1 VTFGLFETTTAVAFV
16 AGDFGTGTEIL
27 KSGFDGVNG
36 ITVIRSYLK
45 RLKGQAGKHPITPG
59 TIADSERTPLRLRI
73 GNLAIGHGC
82 VAEAS

>member
-1 VTFGLFETTTAVAFV
+1 VTFGLFETTTAVALV

-27 KSGFDGVNG
+27 NSGFDGVNG
-36 ITVIRSYLK
+36 ITIVSSYLK
-45 RLKGQAGKHPITPG
+45 RLKGQARKHPITPG
-59 TIADSERTPLRLRI
+59 TIAGSERTPLRLRI